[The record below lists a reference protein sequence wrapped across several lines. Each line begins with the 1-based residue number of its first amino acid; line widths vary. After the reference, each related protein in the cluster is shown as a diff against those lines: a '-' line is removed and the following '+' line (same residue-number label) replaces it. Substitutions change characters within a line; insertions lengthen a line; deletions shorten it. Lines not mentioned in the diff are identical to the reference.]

1 MAASKRYRH
10 PSRHFK
16 HLVRDDLAPSSPERC
31 VKAEVAPEAR
41 LPHLVAMAWLTELPQ
56 AGALAAFFQVVM
68 IDLALAGDNA
78 VAVGLA
84 ASGLPP
90 AQRRRAIVLGLL
102 AAVVMLI
109 GFALVTV
116 QLLKVVGLL
125 LGGGALLLW
134 VCWKMWRE
142 LRRQGRAETAEG
154 EAALAAATGVAIG
167 SGPVR
172 SAKAKTMGQ
181 ALLQI
186 LAADLAMS
194 LDNVLAVA
202 GAARQHPQVL
212 VAGLLLSITLTG
224 IAASWIARLLHRAR
238 WLGYLGLAIVFYVSL
253 HMMWQGHRAM
263 VIDMGRTADYNAGV
277 PAAMAITPAEVAERK
292 QGPS

>member
-1 MAASKRYRH
+1 MGWLSQ
-10 PSRHFK
+10 
-16 HLVRDDLAPSSPERC
+16 
-31 VKAEVAPEAR
+31 
-41 LPHLVAMAWLTELPQ
+41 LPH

-84 ASGLPP
+84 AAGLPR

-102 AAVVMLI
+102 AAVIMLI

-116 QLLKVVGLL
+116 HLLRVVGLL
-125 LGGGALLLW
+125 LGGGILLLW

-142 LRRQGRAETAEG
+142 LRHQGRAGIAAG
-154 EAALAAATGVAIG
+154 EAALAEATGVAD
-167 SGPVR
+167 P
-172 SAKAKTMGQ
+172 SAGLRARPAAKTKTMGQ

-186 LAADLAMS
+186 LVADLAMS

-224 IAASWIARLLHRAR
+224 VAASWIARLLQRAR
-238 WLGYLGLAIVFYVSL
+238 WLGYLGLVIVFYVAL

-263 VIDMGRTADYNAGV
+263 VIDMGRTADYNAHV
-277 PAAMAITPAEVAERK
+277 PPALAITPAELAQRAHP
-292 QGPS
+292 PS

>member
-1 MAASKRYRH
+1 MG
-10 PSRHFK
+10 
-16 HLVRDDLAPSSPERC
+16 
-31 VKAEVAPEAR
+31 
-41 LPHLVAMAWLTELPQ
+41 WLTHLPM

-84 ASGLPP
+84 AAGLPP
-90 AQRRRAIVLGLL
+90 AQRRRAIALGLM

-125 LGGGALLLW
+125 LGGGILLLW

-142 LRRQGRAETAEG
+142 LRQQGRAGIAEG
-154 EAALAAATGVAIG
+154 EAALAAATGVKIG
-167 SGPVR
+167 AASTLPSR
-172 SAKAKTMGQ
+172 PKSMRQ
-181 ALLQI
+181 ALVQI
-186 LAADLAMS
+186 LVADLAMS

-224 IAASWIARLLHRAR
+224 IAASWIARLLHRVR
-238 WLGYLGLAIVFYVSL
+238 WLGYLGLAIVVYVSL
-253 HMMWQGHRAM
+253 HMLWEGHRTM
-263 VIDMGRTADYNAGV
+263 VIDMGRTPAYNAWV
-277 PAAMAITPAEVAERK
+277 PAPLAITPAEMAARRG
-292 QGPS
+292 QPS